1 MDIATLNDAL
11 GRLRAKYGLPQ
22 GAIVSG
28 TPWPLLQLPSGQEI
42 PLLRWRAERRFTEL
56 KNIIDGGTLEGVSTL
71 RFATFRDGG
80 DLLPLLA
87 AELDLACHL
96 TGSRIVRLYA
106 VMAPGNRACNVIL
119 RLENGVSGCVECGVG
134 LPAGTAPV
142 DRHEVIARR
151 GVASDRTVDTQ
162 VPQSSIYLW
171 GEQGARTYTDT
182 DFELYG
188 LPDEGIWTVRAAYAI
203 LLHPELGD
211 LWREAGCRCLEQ
223 AKAALK
229 AAKQGETVEF

>member
-1 MDIATLNDAL
+1 MR
-11 GRLRAKYGLPQ
+11 GMKMRLC
-22 GAIVSG
+22 
-28 TPWPLLQLPSGQEI
+28 
-42 PLLRWRAERRFTEL
+42 ERRIKRASGEFPRRE
-56 KNIIDGGTLEGVSTL
+56 DLET
-71 RFATFRDGG
+71 
-80 DLLPLLA
+80 
-87 AELDLACHL
+87 
-96 TGSRIVRLYA
+96 
-106 VMAPGNRACNVIL
+106 PGMF
-119 RLENGVSGCVECGVG
+119 
-134 LPAGTAPV
+134 
-142 DRHEVIARR
+142 
-151 GVASDRTVDTQ
+151 RTVDTQ

-203 LLHPELGD
+203 LLHSELGD